1 MNKNR
6 QRTLELMQAVARRR
20 MAEQAN
26 NAIEQAR
33 FNRLVAQGFICV
45 DPILWLDN
53 MIQSRGGASEK
64 ALPPKVPYTALS
76 TTYP

>member
-6 QRTLELMQAVARRR
+6 QRTQELMQAAARRR
-20 MAEQAN
+20 MAEQAD

-33 FNRLVAQGFICV
+33 FNRLVAQGVIV
-45 DPILWLDN
+45 E
-53 MIQSRGGASEK
+53 GGASEK
-64 ALPPKVPYTALS
+64 ALPPKGAYAALS

>member
-6 QRTLELMQAVARRR
+6 QRTQELMQAAARRR
-20 MAEQAN
+20 MAEQAD

-45 DPILWLDN
+45 EPTPWPDN

-64 ALPPKVPYTALS
+64 ALPPKGAGRAMN
-76 TTYP
+76 TT